1 MPPCYLRRGTVGQA
15 WAPPLNADVG
25 TSAMLIVL
33 QLFPDIFSSWQ
44 GLELFP
50 NVQMGIKQVAG
61 ARLPEGSR
69 RELGALE

>member
-1 MPPCYLRRGTVGQA
+1 MPPCYLWRGTVGQA

-33 QLFPDIFSSWQ
+33 QLFPDIFSSWL

-50 NVQMGIKQVAG
+50 NGIKQVAD
-61 ARLPEGSR
+61 ARLSEGST
-69 RELGALE
+69 RELETWE